1 MATTASKPA
10 GAPTVLAPPRIIG
23 LDEIRAALR
32 DVDLLPG
39 IEAAFVAY
47 SSGRAV
53 VPPVGELLLPD
64 VQADVHIKYGYIAGE
79 PYYVIKIASG
89 FYQNPEKGLPSSNG
103 LMLVFRRATGEL
115 AAILLDEGLLTDLR
129 TGAAGA
135 VAAKH
140 LAPKTVRRIGIVGS
154 GTQARHQLR
163 MLKAV
168 TPCRDVVAWGRHPDR
183 LARYRDEMAAEGFT
197 VAITTDVGDVMA
209 SCDLV
214 VTATAARAP
223 LLLRDQLRPGMHITA
238 LGADSPGK
246 QELDPLILR
255 RADVVVADSISQCLE
270 RGEIAH
276 AVRSRCLRPDD
287 VVELGAV
294 IAGTVP
300 GRTSEDDI
308 TVADLTGVAVQDIE
322 IARTVL
328 EAVEAREPTPERA
341 GDGP

>member
-1 MATTASKPA
+1 MAATARLPSA
-10 GAPTVLAPPRIIG
+10 GRSPGAPPRIIG
-23 LDEIRAALR
+23 LDEIRAALAG
-32 DVDLLPG
+32 VDLIPG

-64 VQADVHIKYGYIAGE
+64 MQADVHIKYGYIAGA

-89 FYQNPEKGLPSSNG
+89 FYLNTEKGLPTGNG
-103 LMLVFRRATGEL
+103 LMLVFRRDTGEL

-140 LAPKTVRRIGIVGS
+140 LAPARVRRIGIVGS

-163 MLKAV
+163 MLKTV
-168 TPCRDVVAWGRHPDR
+168 TPCRDVLAWGRHPER

-197 VAITTDVGDVMA
+197 VETTADVGGVLA
-209 SCDLV
+209 ACDLV

-223 LLLRDQLRPGMHITA
+223 LLLRDQLRPGIHITA
-238 LGADSPGK
+238 VGADSPGK

-255 RADVVVADSISQCLE
+255 RADVVVADSVSQCLE

-294 IAGTVP
+294 IAGTAR
-300 GRTSEDDI
+300 GRTGPEDI

-328 EAVEAREPTPERA
+328 EAVLAGERT
-341 GDGP
+341 